1 MFDDKLFFLHYFR
14 VNSKD
19 NMEKKLQNTFS
30 KEDARAF
37 KVGFVFSII
46 FLVIGVYFIY
56 SQQQYDKVES
66 GNYYTVHARF
76 GRTDGLLVGDLV
88 RLSGVDVGRVIDA
101 ELDDNFNAV
110 LTLEIKDSVQI
121 PDDSSA
127 SIVSSGLMGSKY
139 IEIDVGSSE
148 DYIEAGGEFEYT
160 QDAIVL
166 EELLD
171 RIVGIGKANR
181 KKNAKEE
188 KVDENNIE
196 GDNDYE

>member
-14 VNSKD
+14 ENFND

-30 KEDARAF
+30 KEDAKAF
-37 KVGFVFSII
+37 KVGFIFSII
-46 FLVIGVYFIY
+46 LLVIGVYFVY
-56 SQQQYDKVES
+56 SQQQYDKVDS
-66 GNYYTVHARF
+66 GKYYTVHARF

-101 ELDDNFNAV
+101 ELDDNYNAV
-110 LTLEIKDSVQI
+110 LTLEIKDSVKI

-148 DYIEAGGEFEYT
+148 DYIEADGEFEYT

-171 RIVGIGKANR
+171 RIVGIGKSNR